1 MDVERN
7 LSNNHGGESSA
18 TDTRDG
24 TINAFEIEEKGLPV
38 KSAHDTFPE
47 GGYQAWATAF
57 GAFVGSGMIYL
68 IYQPF
73 HAVHAFLSQI
83 YDIIW
88 RLPRVHLTNESASA
102 ISWIGSVNA
111 FLVIGG
117 GIVTGRIYDKGY
129 FYTLMYTGA
138 LLISF
143 SLFMLSLTKPN
154 HYYQVLLSQGFGVG
168 IGIGMMYV
176 PSIAILSHY
185 FQRRRILVMTIVA
198 TGSSLGSTI
207 HPIMLNNTLDRLGF
221 PVASRANAGL
231 ISGLL
236 LISCLLMRT
245 RLPPPETSQDLG
257 KALRKFTRDKA
268 YVCCVL
274 GFFFFVI
281 GLYFPTF
288 YLQLDS
294 IKHGLS
300 PSFSFY
306 SLVIMNAS
314 SCIGRITAALAAGHV
329 GTGNLVVGSTG
340 ACCALIFG
348 MIGVKSVASVVI
360 IAVFYGF
367 SSGVYVSLMAPMVA
381 TLADDFSEIGLR
393 MGIGFTLAGVGG
405 LIGTPIDGALL
416 AQSYHW
422 ARPAAFS
429 GSMAAVGCAFYCG
442 MVYFIRVK
450 HKNVEAT
457 KQ

>member
-57 GAFVGSGMIYL
+57 GAFL
-68 IYQPF
+68 I
-73 HAVHAFLSQI
+73 QI
-83 YDIIW
+83 CGFGYTTSFGVFQDYYV
-88 RLPRVHLTNESASA
+88 RVHLTNESASA

-314 SCIGRITAALAAGHV
+314 SCIGRITAALAAAHV

-429 GSMAAVGCAFYCG
+429 GVSWL
-442 MVYFIRVK
+442 
-450 HKNVEAT
+450 N
-457 KQ
+457 